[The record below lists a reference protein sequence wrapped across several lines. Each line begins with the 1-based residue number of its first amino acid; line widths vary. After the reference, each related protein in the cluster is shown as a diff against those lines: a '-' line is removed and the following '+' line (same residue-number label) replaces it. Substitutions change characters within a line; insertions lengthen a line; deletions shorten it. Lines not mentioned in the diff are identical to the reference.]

1 MKKKIIRNAIKC
13 NMCGDEIESRH
24 THDFVWCSC
33 GMCAVDGGH
42 EYLRRL
48 FKEEGCY
55 TDISVQEDVEED

>member
-24 THDFVWCSC
+24 THDFVRCSC